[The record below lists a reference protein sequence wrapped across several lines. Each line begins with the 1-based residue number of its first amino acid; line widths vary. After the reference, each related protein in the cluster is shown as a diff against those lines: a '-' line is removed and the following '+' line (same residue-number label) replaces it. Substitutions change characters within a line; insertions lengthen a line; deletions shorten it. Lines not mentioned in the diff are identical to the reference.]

1 MAVVLDTRFLIAHTF
16 PSTADDRDRI
26 ASFAAKVA
34 TEGLLASSLSIVEFV
49 KVAGGRIG
57 KDAATTRLRV
67 WKKGGLEFVPV
78 SEEIGFLSGELAQSH
93 PGVPL
98 GDAVIAA
105 TARGASAGVVTD
117 DPHYSALG
125 VKTMWFK

>member
-16 PSTADDRDRI
+16 PSTAQEREKI
-26 ASFAAKVA
+26 ASFTARVA
-34 TEGLLASSLSIVEFV
+34 TGGVLASSISIVEFV

-57 KDAATTRLRV
+57 KDAAATRLRI
-67 WKKGGLEFVPV
+67 WKKGGLEFIPV

-93 PGVPL
+93 TGVPL

-105 TARGASAGVVTD
+105 TARNASAAVVTD
-117 DPHYSALG
+117 DPHYSGLG
-125 VKTMWFK
+125 VKTLWFR

>member
-16 PSTADDRDRI
+16 PSTPDDRDRI

-49 KVAGGRIG
+49 KVAGARIG
-57 KDAATTRLRV
+57 RDAATTRLRI

-78 SEEIGFLSGELAQSH
+78 SEEIGFLAGELGLSH
-93 PGVPL
+93 PDVPL
-98 GDAVIAA
+98 GDVVIAA
-105 TARGASAGVVTD
+105 TARSASAEVVTD
-117 DPHYSALG
+117 DPHYGGLG
-125 VKTMWFK
+125 VKTLWFK